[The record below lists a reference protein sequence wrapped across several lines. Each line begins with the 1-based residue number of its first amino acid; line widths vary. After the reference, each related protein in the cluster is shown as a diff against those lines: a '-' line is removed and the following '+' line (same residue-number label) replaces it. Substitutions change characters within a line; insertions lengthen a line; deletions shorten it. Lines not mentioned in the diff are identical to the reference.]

1 MPMFRVERPE
11 RRKQI
16 PGYGGRYEVSDL
28 GRVYSG
34 GLELELIGGRYVNLY
49 RNGEAIR
56 ASVSYLVARAF
67 LPNLEMRPYV
77 RHRNGEVTDNR
88 VENLEWCE
96 VKERCGAK
104 AGRKEIGK
112 AVVAYDVESG
122 EFVGKWGSVK
132 GASEALGVARSLI
145 RNCAEGRAKRA
156 KQWIFRYA

>member
-1 MPMFRVERPE
+1 MAMFRVERPE

-16 PGYGGRYEVSDL
+16 AGYGGRYEVSDL

-34 GLELELIGGRYVNLY
+34 GFELSVIGGRYVNLSWK
-49 RNGEAIR
+49 GEVER
-56 ASVSYLVARAF
+56 VSVSYLVARAF

-77 RHRNGEVTDNR
+77 RHRNGDAMDNR

-104 AGRKEIGK
+104 AGRKGIGK

-122 EFVGKWGSVK
+122 EFVGKWRSVK
-132 GASEALGVARSLI
+132 EASEALGVARSLI
-145 RNCAEGRAKRA
+145 RNCAMGKSRRAKE
-156 KQWIFRYA
+156 WIFRYV

>member
-11 RRKQI
+11 RRKEI
-16 PGYGGRYEVSDL
+16 KGYGGRYEVSDL

-49 RNGEAIR
+49 RNGEATR

-77 RHRNGEVTDNR
+77 RHRNGDAKDNR

-96 VKERCGAK
+96 VKERGK
-104 AGRKEIGK
+104 AGRPEMRSKG
-112 AVVAYDVESG
+112 VVAYDLDG
-122 EFVGKWGSVK
+122 EFVGRWRSVK
-132 GASEALGVARSLI
+132 EASEALGVARSLI